1 MKLKD
6 PTIYEAR
13 FSRLRLHA
21 FGIPQI
27 LAYTETVQVYQAR
40 ANPELWRARP
50 VFNRGPHRWEAMT
63 PIELMT
69 IIENDWC
76 DCLIP
81 WHKTPQSIEQTV
93 DDYFSKVSGPR
104 RRAG

>member
-1 MKLKD
+1 MNYKD
-6 PTIYEAR
+6 PTVYEAR

-50 VFNRGPHRWEAMT
+50 NFNRGPHKWEASS
-63 PIELMT
+63 PQELMT
-69 IIENDWC
+69 IIENDWY
-76 DCLIP
+76 DCIHP
-81 WHKTPQSIEQTV
+81 WRKTTASIDE
-93 DDYFSKVSGPR
+93 SKTQYWKVVKGR
-104 RRAG
+104 KAGAA